1 MKLPPLKKL
10 YLKAYRL
17 VGFLIITTSLTFLFG
32 YGIVMG
38 FFMGSRSWIAP
49 TILSSTSDKMLQ
61 FNSAYL
67 TALQATTALN
77 VVLEQQNLA
86 LATSKSELEQLLTFK
101 TSIKSGSELKQSK
114 QVDLNQ
120 SKQLLVGLS
129 KIGDE
134 AKLSF
139 KAGLITTE
147 DAVQTQTAIQQFG
160 NAHTDA
166 KISLVTLQQQL
177 LNLDYQ
183 IRQLQDAIVLE
194 QRTIDETQNNLLTAN
209 HTLTSLRSSA
219 YFRAVNDGS
228 NLAFL
233 SYNNFGKVK
242 EGLPVYDCYLML
254 VVCHKVGTI
263 KHVYK
268 DELVIDFPVFN
279 IQLTRTVRGVLL
291 EMDMTDPSAMRSQ
304 IVFVGSPPILF

>member
-1 MKLPPLKKL
+1 MQFPPLKKL

-17 VGFLIITTSLTFLFG
+17 VGFLVITTSLSFLFG

-38 FFMGSRSWIAP
+38 FFMGSHSWIAP

-61 FNSAYL
+61 FNSGYL
-67 TALQATTALN
+67 TALQAAAQLN
-77 VVLEQQNLA
+77 VVLEQQQLA
-86 LATSKSELEQLLTFK
+86 LATSKLELVQLIDFK
-101 TSIKSGSELKQSK
+101 ASIKSGTQLQTSK
-114 QVDLNQ
+114 RADLNSSQ
-120 SKQLLVGLS
+120 ELLAGLS
-129 KIGDE
+129 KIKEE
-134 AKLSF
+134 AKQSL

-183 IRQLQDAIVLE
+183 IRQLQDATILE
-194 QRTIDETQNNLLTAN
+194 ERTIKETQSNLLIATQ
-209 HTLTSLRSSA
+209 TLTSLRSSA
-219 YFRAVNDGS
+219 YFSAVNNGS

-242 EGLPVYDCYLML
+242 EGLPVYDCYFML
-254 VVCHKVGTI
+254 VACHKVGTI
-263 KHVYK
+263 KHIYK
-268 DELVIDFPVFN
+268 DELTIDFPVYN
-279 IQLTRTVRGVLL
+279 IQLNRTVRGVLL
-291 EMDMTDPSAMRSQ
+291 EMDMIDPSAMRSQ